1 MIFWRE
7 AWLRKVEDNVSSQET
22 RRDRQ
27 STVSHIDSDV
37 REQLRARLKTL
48 SGPKTYFCQA
58 SELLNATNELSRWER
73 FGKSFS
79 EVHAG
84 NCSSLEMAQ
93 RIGIWL
99 FWRIRRVFLGAYAR
113 GTNKSTPAGGI
124 NLQPGEWVEVEPM
137 ESITETLN
145 ESAQTAD
152 CTLRRPCALLCGEQ
166 HRVEKKVDKIIVDGT
181 GEMRQLRNTVF
192 LEGSLCGCACVAF
205 GGCPRGEFAYWREI
219 WLRRSAGLAAAKPLN
234 TESWH
239 IPERVMSTTGCV
251 EKEQ

>member
-113 GTNKSTPAGGI
+113 GTNKSTPAGGHK
-124 NLQPGEWVEVEPM
+124 PAARRMGRSRADGEH
-137 ESITETLN
+137 
-145 ESAQTAD
+145 
-152 CTLRRPCALLCGEQ
+152 
-166 HRVEKKVDKIIVDGT
+166 HRDSE
-181 GEMRQLRNTVF
+181 
-192 LEGSLCGCACVAF
+192 
-205 GGCPRGEFAYWREI
+205 
-219 WLRRSAGLAAAKPLN
+219 
-234 TESWH
+234 
-239 IPERVMSTTGCV
+239 
-251 EKEQ
+251 